1 MTVDPSLIGIGA
13 IILASL
19 LIIYMPVSKRKVN
32 QTVINLVLVVLILVA
47 ALAFLEIPQA
57 VPVGLAVSVVIIAA
71 RWIMGGLRSAIYT
84 NFTRYLRR
92 DYWQRRIGQG
102 ILGSSRRRR
111 RDDY

>member
-1 MTVDPSLIGIGA
+1 MTVDPTLIGIGA

-32 QTVINLVLVVLILVA
+32 QNVINLILAVLVFVA
-47 ALAFLEIPQA
+47 AFAFLEIPQA
-57 VPVGLAVSVVIIAA
+57 VPVGVAVSVVIIAA

-84 NFTRYLRR
+84 NLTRYFRR
-92 DYWQRRIGQG
+92 DYWQRRVGQG
-102 ILGSSRRRR
+102 ILGSNRRRR